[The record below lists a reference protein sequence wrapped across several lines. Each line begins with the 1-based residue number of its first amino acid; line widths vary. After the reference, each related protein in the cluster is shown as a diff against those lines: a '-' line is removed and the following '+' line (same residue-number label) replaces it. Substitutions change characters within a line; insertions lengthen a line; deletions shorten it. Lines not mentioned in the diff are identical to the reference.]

1 MVYLCVVLP
10 GSPTVGVATA
20 TEPVS
25 QVTSPERPCCLPAAS
40 GALERN
46 SRSAWYCPNSQ
57 GISASIFCM
66 PYMSFS
72 DEYEPDFIYIDIIIV
87 IILQSRG
94 SGELYELIGFPP
106 TPECRMR

>member
-1 MVYLCVVLP
+1 
-10 GSPTVGVATA
+10 
-20 TEPVS
+20 
-25 QVTSPERPCCLPAAS
+25 
-40 GALERN
+40 
-46 SRSAWYCPNSQ
+46 
-57 GISASIFCM
+57 
-66 PYMSFS
+66 MSFS